1 MELNEIYAGDCKEV
15 LRGLPSESIDLVLTD
30 PPYFIDGMGDDWN
43 SDSISDRT
51 ARAGIVGSRP
61 VGMKF
66 DRQQG
71 YKFQEFMAP
80 VSEEV
85 FRILRPGGFFVAF
98 SQARLYHRLAAAIED
113 AGFEIRDMLAW
124 KHEGQAK
131 AFTQDH
137 FIRKMK
143 HLTDDQRTS
152 ILETLGG
159 RKTPQLKPQIEPMAF
174 AQKPRVGT
182 FVENWLQYGVGLID
196 TGQTLDGGFP
206 GTVMEVPK
214 PSKSEREGNNHP
226 TVKPLRLLRHLIC
239 LLTTPGQV
247 VLDPFMGSG
256 STAVASVQA
265 QRDFVG
271 IELDES
277 YVRLAKQRVEK
288 ARQQEAQRLDF
299 SISLPPE
306 S

>member
-1 MELNEIYAGDCKEV
+1 MELNEIHLGDCRNL
-15 LRGLPSESIDLVLTD
+15 LRSLPSASIDLVLTD

-43 SDSISDRT
+43 RDSISNRT

-66 DRQQG
+66 DRRQG
-71 YKFQEFMAP
+71 YRFQEFMKP
-80 VSEEV
+80 VSDEV
-85 FRILRPGGFFVAF
+85 FRVLKPGGFFVAF

-124 KHEGQAK
+124 RHEGQAK
-131 AFTQDH
+131 AFTQEH
-137 FIRKMK
+137 FIKKMK
-143 HLTDDQRTS
+143 DLTDEQRIT

-174 AQKPRVGT
+174 AQKPKIGT
-182 FVENWLQYGVGLID
+182 FIENWLQFGVGLID

-206 GTVMEVPK
+206 GTVMEVPR

-265 QRDFVG
+265 QRDFIG

-277 YVRLAKQRVEK
+277 YARLAKKRVEK
-288 ARQQEAQRLDF
+288 ARRLEAQQLDF
-299 SISLPPE
+299 SVSLSPE

>member
-1 MELNEIYAGDCKEV
+1 MELNKIYAGDCNEV
-15 LRGLPSESIDLVLTD
+15 LKDLPRESIDLVLTD
-30 PPYFIDGMGDDWN
+30 PPYFIDGMGDDW
-43 SDSISDRT
+43 SSESISDRS
-51 ARAGIVGSRP
+51 ARAGVIGGRP
-61 VGMKF
+61 IGMKF

-71 YKFQEFMAP
+71 YRFQEFMAP
-80 VSEEV
+80 VSDEV
-85 FRILRPGGFFVAF
+85 FRVLKPGGFFVAF

-113 AGFEIRDMLAW
+113 SGFEIRDMLAW

-137 FIRKMK
+137 FIKKMK
-143 HLTDDQRTS
+143 NLTDSQKVSMIESLR
-152 ILETLGG
+152 G

-182 FVENWLQYGVGLID
+182 FVENWLQHGVGLID
-196 TGQTLDGGFP
+196 SGQTLDGGFP

-214 PSKSEREGNNHP
+214 PSKSEREGNTHP
-226 TVKPLRLLRHLIC
+226 TVKPLRLLRHLIR

-256 STAVASVQA
+256 STAVASVQT
-265 QRDFVG
+265 QRNFLG
-271 IELDES
+271 IELDNS
-277 YVRLAKQRVEK
+277 YLTIARKRVEQL
-288 ARQQEAQRLDF
+288 RQQEANELGLSVALF
-299 SISLPPE
+299 PE